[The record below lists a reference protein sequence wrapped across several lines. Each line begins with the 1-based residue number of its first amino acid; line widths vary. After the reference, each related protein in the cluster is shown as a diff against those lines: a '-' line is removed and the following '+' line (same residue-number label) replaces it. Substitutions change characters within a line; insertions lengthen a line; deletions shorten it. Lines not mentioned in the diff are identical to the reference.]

1 MVCDGLH
8 GARLP
13 SNLTVTQNNVL
24 MNTLKS
30 VRCRDPGIGELAHQ
44 YNKLCGDMQMLIQQ
58 GRAPCNSIALLTIQ
72 LDRLFS
78 DLDMNDD
85 IWLDVGLSYGNGD
98 EDDESLPPL
107 WLSNE
112 NVQAGIRALL
122 DQDCCR
128 EEHARII
135 TERSAMQ
142 VWFNEEW
149 HVIHAAIH
157 QGK

>member
-1 MVCDGLH
+1 
-8 GARLP
+8 
-13 SNLTVTQNNVL
+13 
-24 MNTLKS
+24 
-30 VRCRDPGIGELAHQ
+30 
-44 YNKLCGDMQMLIQQ
+44 MLIRQ
-58 GRAPCNSIALLTIQ
+58 RKAPQNSIAPLKIQ
-72 LDRLFS
+72 LEGLF
-78 DLDMNDD
+78 DLDIDDD

-122 DQDCCR
+122 DRDRCR